1 MTITAGAFKDG
12 GDLRRHLRP
21 RKDRLR
27 FVDRWVR
34 PRRAHELNAEKN
46 YDQDNGDPFQ
56 NSQYGFHA
64 R

>member
-1 MTITAGAFKDG
+1 
-12 GDLRRHLRP
+12 
-21 RKDRLR
+21 
-27 FVDRWVR
+27 
-34 PRRAHELNAEKN
+34 LNAEKN